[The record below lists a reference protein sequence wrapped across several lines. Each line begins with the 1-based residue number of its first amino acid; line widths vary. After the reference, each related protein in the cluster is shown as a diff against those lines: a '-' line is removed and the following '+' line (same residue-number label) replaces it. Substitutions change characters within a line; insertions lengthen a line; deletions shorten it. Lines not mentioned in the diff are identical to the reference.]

1 MSLSAFSRLLSLHT
15 WVQTIL
21 RPPPSGRCRQWKR
34 AQSAFISVSTDSAG
48 VAGIYGQLRSAV
60 METWLWG
67 EGGSWTGL
75 LLLLFQHRDVVCW
88 SQGRWCCVIVCR
100 MPLFKQFSQHRST
113 QLARVKLATTIP
125 SPTSKAMKR
134 RQLCILSGFPQACI
148 FPLCF
153 FVGGKI
159 DFDKQNKISLF
170 FAQPAQ
176 VPSCG
181 EELLSVMSCRFWF
194 L

>member
-1 MSLSAFSRLLSLHT
+1 MSWSAFSRLLSLHT

-21 RPPPSGRCRQWKR
+21 HPPPSGPCRQWKR
-34 AQSAFISVSTDSAG
+34 ALSAFIFVSTDSAG
-48 VAGIYGQLRSAV
+48 VAGIYGLQLRSAV

-67 EGGSWTGL
+67 EGGSWTCL

-88 SQGRWCCVIVCR
+88 SQGRWCRVIVCR
-100 MPLFKQFSQHRST
+100 MPLFKQFYPHCSLSKLELNLPPPFHHLQ
-113 QLARVKLATTIP
+113 VKP
-125 SPTSKAMKR
+125 WKDGSPESWAGPPKPAYFHYVF
-134 RQLCILSGFPQACI
+134 C
-148 FPLCF
+148 
-153 FVGGKI
+153 GGKI

-170 FAQPAQ
+170 FVQPVQ
-176 VPSCG
+176 VPSCR